1 MVSASP
7 VRPVPRSSEK
17 PSGKRAGHGRQFR
30 LPAPAHGRWDDPVSI
45 FLTTARLVLREF
57 TAADA
62 PLLTELDSDPEVM
75 RYLTGGRPTP
85 PEEVRDRMLPRLLA
99 AYRRPPGLGWWAA
112 QERHGGAF
120 LGWFEFRPTR
130 DGDPG
135 EVELGYR
142 LRRAAW
148 GAGYA
153 TEGSRALIDEGFGEL
168 GVQRVVATTMAVNAG
183 SRRVM
188 EKAGLGYVRT
198 FHQSWPEPI
207 EGSEHG
213 EVEYALTRRE
223 WQERRS
229 RCSHP

>member
-1 MVSASP
+1 M
-7 VRPVPRSSEK
+7 
-17 PSGKRAGHGRQFR
+17 
-30 LPAPAHGRWDDPVSI
+30 SI

-62 PLLTELDSDPEVM
+62 PLLTELDADPDVM
-75 RYLTGGRPTP
+75 RYLTGGRPTSAD
-85 PEEVRDRMLPRLLA
+85 EIRDRVLPRMLA

-112 QERHGGAF
+112 EQRQDGTF

-130 DGDPG
+130 DGDPR

-142 LRRAAW
+142 LRRTAW

-153 TEGSRALIDEGFGEL
+153 TEGSRALIDKGFAEL
-168 GVQRVVATTMAVNAG
+168 GVERVVATTMAVNRG

-198 FHQSWPEPI
+198 FHQDWPEAI

-223 WQERRS
+223 WREHRPS
-229 RCSHP
+229 PAGP

>member
-1 MVSASP
+1 M
-7 VRPVPRSSEK
+7 
-17 PSGKRAGHGRQFR
+17 
-30 LPAPAHGRWDDPVSI
+30 SI
-45 FLTTARLVLREF
+45 FLTTARLVLRQF
-57 TAADA
+57 TPADA
-62 PLLTELDSDPEVM
+62 PLLTELDADPEVM
-75 RYLTGGRPTP
+75 RYLTGGRPTSAD
-85 PEEVRDRMLPRLLA
+85 EIRDRVLPRMLA

-112 QERHGGAF
+112 EQRQDGTF

-130 DGDPG
+130 DGDPR

-142 LRRAAW
+142 LRRTAW

-153 TEGSRALIDEGFGEL
+153 TEGSRALIEKGFTEL
-168 GVQRVVATTMAVNAG
+168 GVERVVATTMAVNRG

-198 FHQSWPEPI
+198 FHQAWPEAI

-223 WQERRS
+223 WRDHRPAPAG
-229 RCSHP
+229 H